1 MTSKSF
7 QAQLDDP
14 STPHNE
20 TMKIYTIST
29 NTLCQRKAALS
40 CRVRSFS
47 LALKFLQAVQK
58 WLQVPNG
65 MRWTACLLLSTG
77 PWPQSHV
84 DRFTEFS
91 VDSSKDRLQ
100 HILKLAKDKRRDW
113 GGKTEEIQSV
123 VCFMS
128 WQTNTHLT
136 GRAAGSLG
144 SNLLEALNCLFLR
157 SFQKHPKCSCYFFVW
172 LSQSI
177 YCLFH
182 RLLVLQGCW
191 RLVLCRGTVVPSD
204 FPVTWNSFTSSPSA
218 TTTVGLLYNPCAGQD
233 YPWGLQPIL
242 YTHNSLTNS

>member
-29 NTLCQRKAALS
+29 NALCQRKAALS

-77 PWPQSHV
+77 PWPQSRE

-123 VCFMS
+123 VWFMS

-157 SFQKHPKCSCYFFVW
+157 SFQKHPKCSCYFFLALPIHLVS
-172 LSQSI
+172 LSQTACSARVLKAGFVSRDG
-177 YCLFH
+177 CAFRLSCHLEQFH
-182 RLLVLQGCW
+182 FIT
-191 RLVLCRGTVVPSD
+191 LCHHHCRAIV
-204 FPVTWNSFTSSPSA
+204 
-218 TTTVGLLYNPCAGQD
+218 
-233 YPWGLQPIL
+233 
-242 YTHNSLTNS
+242 